1 MKPKITEEISINEMR
16 QLRADGLSNKEIAE
30 RLGICYPTIL
40 KYLGKQPKGL
50 RTERRCNIPAAQP
63 EEAISVNR
71 LKETARAFAGA
82 ASDFT
87 IFANRVRIIRGGTAI
102 EFPAEVFREFAKD
115 IIAVSQIVRERGAKQ
130 DNKGINM

>member
-16 QLRADGLSNKEIAE
+16 QLRADGLSNKEITE
-30 RLGICYPTIL
+30 RLEICYPTVL

-82 ASDFT
+82 AADFT
-87 IFANRVRIIRGGTAI
+87 VFENRVRVIHGETAI
-102 EFPAEVFREFAKD
+102 EFPTEAFREFAKD
-115 IIAVSQIVRERGAKQ
+115 IIAVSQIVRDHGAKQ
-130 DNKGINM
+130 DNQGISM